1 MSPEFRAPSNGPT
14 TEEGKR
20 VSSQNAVR
28 HGLFDHYLQSFDPQG
43 PVEMDTVGE
52 LASTY
57 WRMRRLWTIETTLM
71 NEQLAL
77 QSPHDAHNSHRRQLF
92 HPPPPH
98 LPKSPQKSP
107 GHPRNTEITKRSAMT
122 GML

>member
-20 VSSQNAVR
+20 ASSQNAVR

-71 NEQLAL
+71 NEQLARMTPITRIAGSFSTRL
-77 QSPHDAHNSHRRQLF
+77 HRIYQRALKNLLAIREIQK
-92 HPPPPH
+92 
-98 LPKSPQKSP
+98 LP
-107 GHPRNTEITKRSAMT
+107 NEA
-122 GML
+122 L